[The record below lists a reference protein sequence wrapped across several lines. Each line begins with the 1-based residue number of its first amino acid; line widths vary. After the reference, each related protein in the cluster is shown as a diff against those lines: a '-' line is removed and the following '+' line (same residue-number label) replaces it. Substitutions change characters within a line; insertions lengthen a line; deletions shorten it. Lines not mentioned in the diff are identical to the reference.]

1 MAKRRSRRANTDPAP
16 SPLPGEHHHEWVVL
30 RTAPNQIVAELWR
43 DLLLTGGIPATLSP
57 ADVISFLGVSPA
69 PCRLLVPTGSREAA
83 ELVLAGQEPAHQD
96 EER

>member
-16 SPLPGEHHHEWVVL
+16 SHLPGEHNQEWVVL

-43 DLLLTGGIPATLSP
+43 DLLLTEGIPATLSQG
-57 ADVISFLGVSPA
+57 DVISFLGVSPF

-83 ELVLAGQEPAHQD
+83 ELVLARREPSDQD